1 MLVIRRRAG
10 ESLIISH
17 DVEVE
22 ILEICGNQVK
32 IGIQAPREVLVLRK
46 EVQLT
51 RAENHAASQ
60 PLSGPSLEAVRD
72 RLLNATGLYR
82 SNWLP

>member
-10 ESLIISH
+10 ESVIIGH

-51 RAENHAASQ
+51 KAENRAASQ
-60 PLSGPSLEAVRD
+60 PLSAPSLEAVRD
-72 RLLNATGLYR
+72 RLLNATGLHR
-82 SNWLP
+82 ANWMP

>member
-10 ESLIISH
+10 ETVVIGEH
-17 DVEVE
+17 AEVE

-32 IGIQAPREVLVLRK
+32 LGIRAPREVLVMRK

-51 RAENHAASQ
+51 SAENRVASR
-60 PLSGPSLEAVRD
+60 PVSPAGMESVIH
-72 RLLNATGLYR
+72 RLRQIAGE
-82 SNWLP
+82 